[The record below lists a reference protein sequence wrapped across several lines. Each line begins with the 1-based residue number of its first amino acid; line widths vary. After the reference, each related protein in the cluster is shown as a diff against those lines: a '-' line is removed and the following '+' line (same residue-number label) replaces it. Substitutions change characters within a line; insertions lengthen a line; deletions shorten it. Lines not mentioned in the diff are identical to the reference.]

1 MNIDERLEALTQSVE
16 LLAAMH
22 RDTEKQNAEALEALR
37 RDAVETRAEMRAAAR
52 QNEQIHGEMMLAIV
66 RLSRIAEAHNG
77 QLDDHKN
84 RIDKL
89 EGGQ

>member
-1 MNIDERLEALTQSVE
+1 MNIDDRLEALTQSVE

-22 RDTEKQNAEALEALR
+22 RDTEKQNAEALAAMRQEADR
-37 RDAVETRAEMRAAAR
+37 RHA
-52 QNEQIHGEMMLAIV
+52 QNEEIHGEMMLAIV

-77 QLDDHKN
+77 QLDDHEN

>member
-1 MNIDERLEALTQSVE
+1 MNIDERLEALTQTVE

-22 RDTEKQNAEALEALR
+22 RDNEKQNAETLAAMR
-37 RDAVETRAEMRAAAR
+37 HDAEQMRADMRAATR
-52 QNEQIHGEMMLAIV
+52 QNEEIHGEMMLAIV

-77 QLDDHKN
+77 QLDDHEN

-89 EGGQ
+89 EGQ

>member
-1 MNIDERLEALTQSVE
+1 MTIDERLEALTQSVE

-22 RDTEKQNAEALEALR
+22 RDHEKQNAEAL
-37 RDAVETRAEMRAAAR
+37 R
-52 QNEQIHGEMMLAIV
+52 QNEEIHGEMMLAIV
-66 RLSRIAEAHNG
+66 RLGRIVEAHNG
-77 QLDDHKN
+77 QLDDHEN